1 MKTVAI
7 LFNYLKEKNLIKNQI
22 PIIHLSEM
30 IEILTGHS
38 INSIRQKAFTNI
50 NDIMKENIKKKG
62 VSEIIW
68 TNLDP
73 VRELL
78 MSIIEDIDKFKKDN
92 SDR

>member
-1 MKTVAI
+1 
-7 LFNYLKEKNLIKNQI
+7 
-22 PIIHLSEM
+22 
-30 IEILTGHS
+30 
-38 INSIRQKAFTNI
+38 
-50 NDIMKENIKKKG
+50 MKENIKKKG